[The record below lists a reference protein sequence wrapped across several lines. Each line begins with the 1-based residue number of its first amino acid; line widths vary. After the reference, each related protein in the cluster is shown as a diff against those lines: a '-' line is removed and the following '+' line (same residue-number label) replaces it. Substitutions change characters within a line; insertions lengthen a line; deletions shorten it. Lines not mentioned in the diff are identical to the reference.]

1 MANYPKV
8 SYKSPFSGTVS
19 LEILELGH
27 YHIDLDTY
35 EKKFVAGPDD
45 AGKIGIRFLLKNN
58 SGDNIRRVIAAV
70 TPLDMYNIPVSCIV
84 EEVSTQ
90 TLTIPDPMEY
100 DQEKECIF
108 ENLWFNAGI
117 RNVRIE
123 YLEVTY
129 EDGDTVRYEG
139 NGEMPEHADAA
150 GKTDYTLTIQRKN
163 QFYIMNPAINVQLSD
178 GQTFKI
184 QNNTSKELKLPRG
197 NYSAKFSYAFR
208 SKTVKFELNRDMTIL
223 TGFNRFTGGII
234 GKVKKP

>member
-1 MANYPKV
+1 M
-8 SYKSPFSGTVS
+8 
-19 LEILELGH
+19 
-27 YHIDLDTY
+27 
-35 EKKFVAGPDD
+35 
-45 AGKIGIRFLLKNN
+45 
-58 SGDNIRRVIAAV
+58 
-70 TPLDMYNIPVSCIV
+70 
-84 EEVSTQ
+84 
-90 TLTIPDPMEY
+90 
-100 DQEKECIF
+100 
-108 ENLWFNAGI
+108 
-117 RNVRIE
+117 
-123 YLEVTY
+123 TY